1 MNNKYDWRGV
11 DIAYSERHGY
21 ILTPK
26 NTKRKQLENNKK
38 KIQNV
43 KTKTKQ
49 R

>member
-11 DIAYSERHGY
+11 DITFSERHGY
-21 ILTPK
+21 RLKLK
-26 NTKRKQLENNKK
+26 NTKRSKTEDNKK
-38 KIQNV
+38 KEKNV